1 MNKKILMVLC
11 IFLLCF
17 FYKNLHPKVTYFYY
31 NEGKRTSITLIRS
44 DGSKEYLRPFFTNNV
59 TFYFPFDWSSEPD
72 GIILISK
79 HDTAIF
85 LKEDITF
92 CTMEIYLD
100 ENQKISDVKQYDG
113 LCINP

>member
-1 MNKKILMVLC
+1 MVVRNTCVL
-11 IFLLCF
+11 FLL
-17 FYKNLHPKVTYFYY
+17 
-31 NEGKRTSITLIRS
+31 IM
-44 DGSKEYLRPFFTNNV
+44 
-59 TFYFPFDWSSEPD
+59 FDWSSEPD

-79 HDTAIF
+79 HETTIF

-113 LCINP
+113 LCIKP

>member
-11 IFLLCF
+11 IFLLCY
-17 FYKNLHPKVTYFYY
+17 FYKNLHPKVTYFYH

-59 TFYFPFDWSSEPD
+59 TFHFPFDWSSEPD

-79 HDTAIF
+79 HETAIF

-113 LCINP
+113 LCIKP

>member
-59 TFYFPFDWSSEPD
+59 TFYFPFDWSSEPFQ
-72 GIILISK
+72 
-79 HDTAIF
+79 T
-85 LKEDITF
+85 TF
-92 CTMEIYLD
+92 F
-100 ENQKISDVKQYDG
+100 
-113 LCINP
+113 